1 VFKVGTAEEIA
12 AGQTERREALP
23 VIAMTPMPKK
33 KTEDAAAGMLMM
45 NGYER
50 PRLRLW

>member
-1 VFKVGTAEEIA
+1 VFKVDTVEEIV

-33 KTEDAAAGMLMM
+33 KTKDAATGMLMM

-50 PRLRLW
+50 PRLRQW